1 MITKKTAAL
10 LAALCALLFVAAW
23 RYIKA
28 AGLLRKYPEPQYLTE
43 AEAESRPVYDQLRTD
58 EKAIYTALY
67 RGISQQQEYIP
78 LPYEVDGDQY
88 SRIYCILEKQEGEF
102 FFLDSV
108 YYTAAKVRDARVVYR
123 DLNLIDIQET
133 KLRDKVDSIVDG
145 ALNTDDY
152 SLVRYINDYLV
163 DNCRYITG
171 EDVEYASTAYGCL
184 VEGEANCEGYA
195 KAFDLLAAELG
206 LKSVLITGT
215 TESGENHAWNQ
226 VKVGTDWYNID
237 VTWAD
242 TDVMGETRQM
252 YFLCDDATFER
263 THFADD
269 TLFEPF
275 PCGNAEDNYYV
286 KNGLY
291 ADSSER
297 AEEIIRRELSSG
309 NGVIELRF
317 SDISVY
323 DNFKREYIDTEKI
336 FEVAVETGYP
346 FGAQINLSL
355 RENEQENC
363 MTLDFTAE

>member
-10 LAALCALLFVAAW
+10 LVALCAVLLVAAW

-28 AGLLRKYPEPQYLTE
+28 SGVFRKYPEPQYLTAE
-43 AEAESRPVYDQLRTD
+43 EAESRPVYDQLKTD
-58 EKAIYTALY
+58 EKAVYTALY
-67 RGISQQQEYIP
+67 RGISQHQEYIP
-78 LPYEVDGDQY
+78 LPYEVDGSQY

-123 DLNLIDIQET
+123 NTGSIEYQEE
-133 KLRDKVDSIVDG
+133 KLREKVGEVARG

-171 EDVEYASTAYGCL
+171 EDEDYASTAYGCL
-184 VEGEANCEGYA
+184 IEGEANCEGYA
-195 KAFDLLAAELG
+195 KAFELLASELG

-226 VKVGTDWYNID
+226 VKVGVNWYNID

-242 TDVMGETRQM
+242 TDVTGETRKM
-252 YFLCDDATFER
+252 YFLCDDATFEK
-263 THFADD
+263 THYADN
-269 TLFEPF
+269 TLFQPF
-275 PCGNAEDNYYV
+275 PCGNADDNYYV

-291 ADSSER
+291 ADSAER
-297 AEEIIRRELSSG
+297 AEEIIRRELGSG

-317 SDISVY
+317 SDAEVY
-323 DNFKREYIDTEKI
+323 GNFKREYIESEKI
-336 FEVAVETGYP
+336 FQIAVETGYP
-346 FGAQINLSL
+346 FGEQINLSM
-355 RENEQENC
+355 RENESENC
-363 MTLDFTAE
+363 MTLDFTG

>member
-1 MITKKTAAL
+1 MISKKTAAL
-10 LAALCALLFVAAW
+10 LAALCVLLLVAAW
-23 RYIKA
+23 RYIKVS
-28 AGLLRKYPEPQYLTE
+28 GVFRKYPEPQYLTAE
-43 AEAESRPVYDQLRTD
+43 EAESRPVYDQLEFD

-67 RGISQQQEYIP
+67 RGISKHQEYIP

-88 SRIYCILEKQEGEF
+88 SKIYCILEKQEGEF

-123 DLNLIDIQET
+123 DLSLVEIQEE
-133 KLRDKVDSIVDG
+133 KLRDKVSAVVKG
-145 ALNTDDY
+145 AHNTDDY

-163 DNCRYITG
+163 DNCMYITG
-171 EDVEYASTAYGCL
+171 ENVEYASTAYGCL

-195 KAFDLLAAELG
+195 KAFELLASELG

-226 VKVGTDWYNID
+226 VKVGMNWYNID

-242 TDVMGETRQM
+242 TDGIGETRKM
-252 YFLCDDATFER
+252 YFLCDDTTFER
-263 THFADD
+263 THYPDD
-269 TLFEPF
+269 TLFKPF
-275 PCGNAEDNYYV
+275 PCGNSTDNYYV

-291 ADSSER
+291 ADSVEK

-317 SDISVY
+317 SGGAVY
-323 DNFKREYIDTEKI
+323 SDFRRKYIDTEKV
-336 FEVAVETGYP
+336 FEVAVETSYP
-346 FGAQINLSL
+346 FGAQFNLSL

-363 MTLDFTAE
+363 MTLDFTGE